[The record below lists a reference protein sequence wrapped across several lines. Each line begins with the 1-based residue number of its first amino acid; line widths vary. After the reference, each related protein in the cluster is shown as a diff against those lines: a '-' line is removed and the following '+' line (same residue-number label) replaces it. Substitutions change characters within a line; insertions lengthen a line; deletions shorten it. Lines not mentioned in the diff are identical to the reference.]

1 MILKTKICII
11 TGATS
16 GIGRETAIELARQ
29 GATLVLP
36 VRNLSKG
43 NELKSEI
50 IDKTGNTNVDIMEC
64 DLASFQSIRDFATA
78 FLDKYDKLHILINNA
93 GLWESEHKKSAD
105 GIEMTF
111 AVNHLAPFLLTLLL
125 LDVMKRSAP
134 GRIVNVSSE
143 AHRSGKMNFNDL
155 EGNKSWN
162 SLKSYGQ
169 SKLANILFT
178 RKLAGMLE
186 DENITVNCLH
196 PGVVATRLFDKL
208 PKILVK
214 LLSLFMISP
223 AKGAQ
228 TSIFLASS
236 PEVENIS
243 GEYFKKMKIKKTT
256 AEATNKK
263 VAERLWEIS
272 LKMTGL
278 KQSSYEK
285 KTA

>member
-1 MILKTKICII
+1 MILKSKNCII

-36 VRNLSKG
+36 VRNLYKG

-78 FLDKYDKLHILINNA
+78 FLEKYDKLHILVNNA

-162 SLKSYGQ
+162 SLKSYSQ

-178 RKLAGMLE
+178 RKLAGILE
-186 DENITVNCLH
+186 NENITVNCLH

-214 LLSLFMISP
+214 LFSLFMISP

-236 PEVENIS
+236 PEVENNS

-263 VAERLWEIS
+263 VADRLWEIS

-278 KQSSYEK
+278 EQSSYEK